1 MEKARVATQD
11 DLPTL
16 TELASN
22 VIAELVD
29 TRGGAIWSITQARV
43 NPIEPAIKEAI
54 DDPNQLVLV
63 GLLDAA
69 ILGYAIVVVET
80 TSNGEKLA
88 VITDI
93 YVEAD
98 ARSVGIGE
106 AMMDQIMDWAQEQGC
121 IGVDS
126 MALPGNRAT
135 KNFFETF
142 GLVAR
147 AIIVHKSLR

>member
-22 VIAELVD
+22 VITELVD